1 MRLSMGKVLLL
12 LSKSSKQITRLSVSD
27 PITSLLGISG
37 IYSFIFG
44 TLKTNFKIPF
54 PHFNPLFKEGY
65 SSSTILLSI
74 SSMLVT
80 PDRETLIGLYLT
92 LSFSLVLTFSISLL
106 RMLLK
111 K

>member
-1 MRLSMGKVLLL
+1 MRLSIGKVLLL
-12 LSKSSKQITRLSVSD
+12 LSKSSKQIIRLSVSES
-27 PITSLLGISG
+27 ITSLLGISG

-44 TLKTNFKIPF
+44 TLKRNLKIPF
-54 PHFNPLFKEGY
+54 PILVPLFKEGY
-65 SSSTILLSI
+65 SSATILLSI

-80 PDRETLIGLYLT
+80 PDKDTLIGLYLT

>member
-1 MRLSMGKVLLL
+1 MGKVLLI
-12 LSKSSKQITRLSVSD
+12 LSKSSKQITRLFVPES
-27 PITSLLGISG
+27 ITSLLGISG
-37 IYSFIFG
+37 IYSFILG
-44 TLKTNFKIPF
+44 ILKKSLKIAF
-54 PHFNPLFKEGY
+54 PHFTSLFKEGY
-65 SSSTILLSI
+65 SSAIILLSI